1 MAEARTRVKTRP
13 VDGVDRLIA
22 AVKLVGEVCS
32 ELAYGIKHKTFP
44 LVLVLISGCVVGIA
58 ILTSLDV
65 YLWNLVGLASIRPES
80 GLFFKIYG
88 FAAISSGFWLWCLWQ
103 LALKRRMTKRLTQ
116 VFLNSG
122 LRTVTGKLP
131 AYIYD
136 RPIDA
141 ETRKLRLKR
150 MGISA
155 KKFKEAV
162 PEVEGDLQV
171 FVDEVRENRV
181 GGTVDLIY
189 SHLEMPDKVTF
200 EDIEDVPK
208 DAINVGRSRAN
219 RLQVNLEQVPH
230 ILVAGQT
237 GGGKS
242 TFLRQMIATLYLRN
256 DQTQFALVDLKGGLE
271 FQLFRDLPRVDV
283 IDTTGNALSCL
294 ESLNANL
301 DDRIKTLAANRV
313 KDFPAFIAIEKRKR
327 NYPEGVAP
335 GALLGRRIIVID
347 EVAELFLAGGAVNAE
362 QSKRASEIVSRISRL
377 GRAPGI
383 HLVLGTQ
390 RPDKRALDTQ
400 IKANLPGKLCF
411 QMADTAS
418 SMVVLNNA
426 RARDLPGIPGRAIWQ
441 NGLTMVEVQTP
452 LLGVDEANALL
463 ASRRKTK
470 INSGATLGIQQPA
483 VVEER

>member
-1 MAEARTRVKTRP
+1 MADARVRAKANP
-13 VDGVDRLIA
+13 ADGVDRLMS
-22 AVKLVGEVCS
+22 AVRLVGEVFS
-32 ELAYGIKHKTFP
+32 ELYYGIKQRTFP
-44 LVLVLISGCVVGIA
+44 LIPVMLLGCILGLC
-58 ILTSLDV
+58 ILTSLDLH
-65 YLWNLVGLASIRPES
+65 LWKLVGLDAIRPES
-80 GLFFKIYG
+80 GILFKLYG
-88 FAAISSGFWLWCLWQ
+88 LASITCGFWAWCLWQ

-131 AYIYD
+131 AYVFD

-155 KKFKEAV
+155 KKFKEAI

-171 FVDEVRENRV
+171 FVDEIRENRI
-181 GGTVDLIY
+181 GGTVDVIY
-189 SHLEMPDKVTF
+189 SHHEMPENVRF
-200 EDIEDVPK
+200 ADIEDVPK
-208 DAINVGRSRAN
+208 DAIIVGQSRAN
-219 RLQVNLEQVPH
+219 KLQVNLEQVPH

-256 DQTQFALVDLKGGLE
+256 DHTQFALVDLKGGLE
-271 FQLFRDLPRVDV
+271 FQIFKDLPRVDV
-283 IDTTGNALSCL
+283 IDSAGGALSCL

-313 KDFPAFIAIEKRKR
+313 KDFPAFVAIEKQKR
-327 NYPEGVAP
+327 IYPEGVSP
-335 GALLGRRIIVID
+335 GALKGRRVIVID

-362 QSKRASEIVSRISRL
+362 QSKRASEIVSRLSRL

-441 NGLTMVEVQTP
+441 SGLTMVEVQTP
-452 LLGVDEANALL
+452 ILGVEEANVLL
-463 ASRRKTK
+463 AQHRETK
-470 INSGATLGIQQPA
+470 ATQAPSLQPSQPA